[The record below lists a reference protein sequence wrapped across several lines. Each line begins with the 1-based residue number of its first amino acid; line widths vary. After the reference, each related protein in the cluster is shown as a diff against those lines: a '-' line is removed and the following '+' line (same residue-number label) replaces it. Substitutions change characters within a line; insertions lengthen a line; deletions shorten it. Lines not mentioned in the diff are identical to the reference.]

1 VANYIL
7 GDEALYAYL
16 IGRHESAN
24 KPTNAQFQ
32 GWAKQRTSQDYIF
45 ASRMS
50 VAMLAAAIER
60 IPDILKR
67 ESARSAL
74 NSKLISQFKD
84 SMLEVDE
91 SVLKHWSTLR
101 AAADDTA
108 AKKLSSEQMLE
119 VATAI
124 HTGYIYVARLSDPLK
139 IIQQARTGFTI
150 DDPWK

>member
-1 VANYIL
+1 MANYIL

-16 IGRHESAN
+16 IGRHENLA
-24 KPTNAQFQ
+24 KPPNAKFQ

-50 VAMLAAAIER
+50 VAMLAAGIER
-60 IPDILKR
+60 IENILER
-67 ESARSAL
+67 DSTRAAL

-91 SVLKHWSTLR
+91 SVLKHWSILR

-108 AKKLSSEQMLE
+108 EEKLSSEQMIE
-119 VATAI
+119 VSTAI
-124 HTGYIYVARLSDPLK
+124 HTGYIYVARLSEPLK
-139 IIQQARTGFTI
+139 IIQQARTGFSI
-150 DDPWK
+150 EDPWK